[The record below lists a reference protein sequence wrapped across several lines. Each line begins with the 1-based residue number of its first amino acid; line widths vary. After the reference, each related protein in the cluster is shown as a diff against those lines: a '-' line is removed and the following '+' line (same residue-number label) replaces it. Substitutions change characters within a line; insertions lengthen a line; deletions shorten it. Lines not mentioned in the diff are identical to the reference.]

1 MATRLNFPP
10 AVPELLGGLVR
21 LRELTEDDVPAWYER
36 ATDAESAALAG
47 DPIPESL
54 AMGFQWLERNRRR
67 FREQEGIRWA
77 IVPKGA
83 THSVGSIG
91 LALKSHEERAA
102 ELGFVIARVHWSKG
116 MGTCA
121 ARLVARYAFDT
132 LGLAE
137 LRAELLASNVASRRV
152 LEKTGFRFE
161 GVIPDFETSPTG
173 ALEGSLYVL
182 RAEAPMPAGPG

>member
-1 MATRLNFPP
+1 MPSRLNFPH
-10 AVPELLGGLVR
+10 AVPELAGDLVN

-54 AMGFQWLERNRRR
+54 AMGFQWLDRNRRR
-67 FREQEGIRWA
+67 FREQAGIRWA

-83 THSVGSIG
+83 THSAGSIG
-91 LALKSHEERAA
+91 LAIASHDERVA
-102 ELGFVIARVHWSKG
+102 ELGVVIGRAHWGRG

-137 LRAELLASNVASRRV
+137 LRAELLASNLASRRV
-152 LEKTGFRFE
+152 LEKTGFRFQ

-173 ALEGSLYVL
+173 ALEGCLYVL
-182 RAEAPMPAGPG
+182 RPEAPMPAGAW